1 MPPAGGILSVAVPD
15 GAISCNGAGCQTD
28 AGAGEENG
36 TCTIRWSISDTGIG
50 MDEAFVKKIF
60 EPFEQEKQDA
70 RSTYQGTGLG
80 MSIVKSLVEQ
90 MNGAITV
97 VSRKG
102 EGTTFVVTIPFE
114 IAKEPVSA
122 AGLPAAGQKKDKDKG
137 EAAEKELTGLHVLV
151 AEDND
156 LNAHLAKPLD
166 VEKLVRVIRKLCG

>member
-36 TCTIRWSISDTGIG
+36 TCTIRWSISD
-50 MDEAFVKKIF
+50 
-60 EPFEQEKQDA
+60 
-70 RSTYQGTGLG
+70 TGLG

-166 VEKLVRVIRKLCG
+166 VEELVRVIRKLCG

>member
-36 TCTIRWSISDTGIG
+36 TCTIRWSISD
-50 MDEAFVKKIF
+50 
-60 EPFEQEKQDA
+60 
-70 RSTYQGTGLG
+70 TGLG